1 MPWWAA
7 AIGYKGQGVMS
18 GEYANKLRFLSNV
31 LESEIFLPMAPEKS
45 PHHYAMML
53 RISEELACSI
63 YYLTER
69 SIFFLTRRAEE
80 DSVAP

>member
-1 MPWWAA
+1 M
-7 AIGYKGQGVMS
+7 
-18 GEYANKLRFLSNV
+18 

-45 PHHYAMML
+45 HHHYAMML

-69 SIFFLTRRAEE
+69 SIFFLTQRAEE
-80 DSVAP
+80 DSVSP